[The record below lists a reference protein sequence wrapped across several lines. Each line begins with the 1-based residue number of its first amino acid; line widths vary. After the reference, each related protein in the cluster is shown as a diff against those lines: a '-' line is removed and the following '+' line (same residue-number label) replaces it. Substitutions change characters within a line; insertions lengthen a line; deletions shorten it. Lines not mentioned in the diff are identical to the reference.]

1 MEQDENLNHLCFKLS
16 RPGYP
21 TIASRYLIS
30 QSPSTYYSD
39 CNNCPRYLV
48 DGRPICWI
56 ESIICVNF
64 MLKVSFEQPLE
75 KKNSRYHACT
85 RSDVS
90 LFSRSQICT
99 LYFPSSKKM
108 NILLWVVFLYGNLKT
123 TRNMEQ
129 DNEIS
134 VHELSLE

>member
-1 MEQDENLNHLCFKLS
+1 MEQDENLNHLCFNLS

-21 TIASRYLIS
+21 TIASRYLIC

-75 KKNSRYHACT
+75 KQIVNTTHAPVVMSLCSAEVRFVHCT
-85 RSDVS
+85 FRVRRKWTT
-90 LFSRSQICT
+90 FSG
-99 LYFPSSKKM
+99 LYFYM
-108 NILLWVVFLYGNLKT
+108 GI
-123 TRNMEQ
+123 
-129 DNEIS
+129 
-134 VHELSLE
+134 